1 MYRDIIIFEYIAI
14 GNIYRDILE
23 YIDTGY
29 LYRDIIILEYKDTGY
44 TYIQVNK
51 ENSFMNAQIL
61 IL

>member
-1 MYRDIIIFEYIAI
+1 MYRDII
-14 GNIYRDILE
+14 ILE